1 MRCQTELIMHL
12 SLQAERVLIQN
23 LHVPFSRAGP
33 GYLAHCLPPRPSLYP
48 DPSAQV
54 CRHGTI
60 LLRAFRSTTNGAS
73 HVLCVT
79 VNEGSQSGPAEA
91 SVTCSN
97 PNILCMLA
105 NANLAVSLP
114 HIIWLLGVFRGG
126 CDFRPANGD
135 HSISAH
141 THTKQAQPWAV
152 TDHRLRKVN
161 VRPATSYFDIS
172 GLRVK
177 ICLKTSNER

>member
-1 MRCQTELIMHL
+1 MFQNTCQTAWCYVVALLSSCRLQNVLPEMRCQTELIMHL

-141 THTKQAQPWAV
+141 THQ
-152 TDHRLRKVN
+152 
-161 VRPATSYFDIS
+161 TSTTLGCY
-172 GLRVK
+172 
-177 ICLKTSNER
+177 